1 MNLVGHIEYVVCIT
15 LQNIKMEKIHIDKI
29 RQTVNIICKQNNL
42 KQPLT
47 VPSAGKLIAEYNG
60 IDYAIELFENA
71 YIECKET
78 PNRDNPF
85 AFAAYKSTLETILIP
100 MKEKNK

>member
-1 MNLVGHIEYVVCIT
+1 MSLVGHIEYVVCIT
-15 LQNIKMEKIHIDKI
+15 LQNIKMKNIHIDKI
-29 RQTVNIICKQNNL
+29 RQTVDIICVQNNL
-42 KQPLT
+42 KQPIT

-85 AFAAYKSTLETILIP
+85 AFAAYKSTLETILYP
-100 MKEKNK
+100 MKK

>member
-1 MNLVGHIEYVVCIT
+1 MSLVGHIEYVVCIT
-15 LQNIKMEKIHIDKI
+15 LQNIKMENTHIDKI
-29 RQTVNIICKQNNL
+29 RQTVNIICEQNNL
-42 KQPLT
+42 KQPIT

-60 IDYAIELFENA
+60 VDYAIELFENA

-85 AFAAYKSTLETILIP
+85 AFAAYESTLDTILIP
-100 MKEKNK
+100 MRDNNK

>member
-1 MNLVGHIEYVVCIT
+1 MSLVGHIEYVVCIT
-15 LQNIKMEKIHIDKI
+15 LQNIKMVKTHIDKI
-29 RQTVNIICKQNNL
+29 RQTVDIICEQNNL

-85 AFAAYKSTLETILIP
+85 AFAAYKSTLETILYP
-100 MKEKNK
+100 MKK

>member
-1 MNLVGHIEYVVCIT
+1 MSLVGHIEYVVCIT
-15 LQNIKMEKIHIDKI
+15 LQNIKMENTHIDKI
-29 RQTVNIICKQNNL
+29 RQTVNIICEQNNL
-42 KQPLT
+42 KQPIT

-60 IDYAIELFENA
+60 VDYAIELFENA

-100 MKEKNK
+100 MRDNK

>member
-1 MNLVGHIEYVVCIT
+1 MKN
-15 LQNIKMEKIHIDKI
+15 IHIDKI
-29 RQTVNIICKQNNL
+29 RQTVDIICVQNNL
-42 KQPLT
+42 KQPIT
-47 VPSAGKLIAEYNG
+47 VPSAGKLIAEHNG

-85 AFAAYKSTLETILIP
+85 AFAAYKATLETILIP
-100 MKEKNK
+100 MRDNNK

>member
-1 MNLVGHIEYVVCIT
+1 MVGHIEYVVCIT
-15 LQNIKMEKIHIDKI
+15 LQNIKMENTHINKI
-29 RQTVNIICKQNNL
+29 RQTVNIICEQNNL
-42 KQPLT
+42 KQPIT

-60 IDYAIELFENA
+60 VDYAIELFENA

-85 AFAAYKSTLETILIP
+85 AFAAYKSTLDIILIP
-100 MKEKNK
+100 MRDNK

>member
-1 MNLVGHIEYVVCIT
+1 MSLVGHIEYVVCIT
-15 LQNIKMEKIHIDKI
+15 LQNINMEKTHINKI
-29 RQTVNIICKQNNL
+29 KQAVDIICIQNNL

-60 IDYAIELFENA
+60 IDYAIELFENV

-85 AFAAYKSTLETILIP
+85 AFTAYKATLETILIP
-100 MKEKNK
+100 MRDNK

>member
-1 MNLVGHIEYVVCIT
+1 MGNT
-15 LQNIKMEKIHIDKI
+15 HIDKI
-29 RQTVNIICKQNNL
+29 RQTVNIICEQNNL
-42 KQPLT
+42 KQPIT

-60 IDYAIELFENA
+60 VDYAIELFENA

-85 AFAAYKSTLETILIP
+85 AFAAYESTLETILIP
-100 MKEKNK
+100 MRDNNK

>member
-1 MNLVGHIEYVVCIT
+1 MSLVGYIEYVVCIT
-15 LQNIKMEKIHIDKI
+15 LQNIKMENTHIDKI
-29 RQTVNIICKQNNL
+29 RQTVNIICEQNNL
-42 KQPLT
+42 KQPIT

-60 IDYAIELFENA
+60 VDYAIELFENA

-85 AFAAYKSTLETILIP
+85 AFAAYESTLETILIP
-100 MKEKNK
+100 MRDNNK

>member
-1 MNLVGHIEYVVCIT
+1 
-15 LQNIKMEKIHIDKI
+15 MEKTHIDKI
-29 RQTVNIICKQNNL
+29 RQTVNIICEQNNL

-78 PNRDNPF
+78 PTRDNPF
-85 AFAAYKSTLETILIP
+85 GFAAYKLILETILYP
-100 MKEKNK
+100 MKK